1 MKWHYVKEFD
11 VPKESCGCLCDLM
24 CKVYEVLCYDAKS
37 GTWYDSWGDKQV
49 ASLRDV
55 VRWIS
60 ISEIDKE
67 ASE

>member
-11 VPKESCGCLCDLM
+11 VPKESCGCLCDLS
-24 CKVYEVLCYDAKS
+24 KTYEVLYYDLNS

-55 VRWIS
+55 VKWIS

-67 ASE
+67 AGE